1 MTSARASE
9 ATQAIKVRSRIAD
22 GLNNIWQER
31 NAANTTA
38 QSDADQRENQD
49 SFRKGVWSVV
59 HKNVVHKNVEGV
71 GAKKKKEGDREQK

>member
-38 QSDADQRENQD
+38 QSDADRRENQD
-49 SFRKGVWSVV
+49 SFRKGVGS
-59 HKNVVHKNVEGV
+59 VVHKNVEGV